1 MGKKKI
7 DLLLK
12 KTLKRVERLQKK
24 NNRDIKNRQKYMR

>member
-12 KTLKRVERLQKK
+12 KMLKRVERLQKK